1 MLQQKVNEQTIQLVR
16 LNEDEH
22 TARLEAEQSKIESEE
37 AREEAS
43 KANIALQIKNKELEQ
58 FAYVASHD
66 LQEPLRTTT
75 GFVDLLQKQY
85 AGKLD
90 DKVDKYLNF
99 IADASVRM
107 RVLIKDLLDFSRIGT
122 KGAFENVDCNEI
134 VRIVLSDIMVAVIE
148 AKATFEYGDL
158 PVINGY
164 PTEIKL
170 LFQNLLINAIKFRKK
185 DVPPRIKIT
194 VEKKKGFWQ
203 FAITDNGIGIEKQY
217 SERIFDIFQ
226 RLHIRSQ
233 YEGSG
238 IGLSHCK
245 KIIELHHGK
254 IWMESSPG
262 EGSIFLFT
270 VPEKSM

>member
-1 MLQQKVNEQTIQLVR
+1 MNAIEKQKLLLQQKVNEQTIQLVR

-203 FAITDNGIGIEKQY
+203 FAITDNGIGI
-217 SERIFDIFQ
+217 
-226 RLHIRSQ
+226 
-233 YEGSG
+233 
-238 IGLSHCK
+238 
-245 KIIELHHGK
+245 
-254 IWMESSPG
+254 
-262 EGSIFLFT
+262 
-270 VPEKSM
+270 